1 MKDGQDDVLTAVLI
15 SGPAHGTLTLAA
27 NGDFVYTPEA
37 NYNGTDKF
45 IYKAR
50 SQSGAE
56 TLATEVNINLNPV
69 NDAPTGISQTLT
81 TLEDTAI
88 VLNLMGAFQDVDG
101 DSLTLSLVSQPGLGT
116 LTAINSG
123 PNAGKWFYTPN
134 ANKAGRDSFALR
146 VWDGK
151 VWSNTI
157 KFTVNITAVNDAP
170 LFEHDVFVVS
180 ATNRTLLDLES
191 GLQDADGD
199 CVCIVSFQQPQHGTV
214 TKDWYGNYYYK
225 PATGY
230 QGADSFQITL
240 SDGKVSSTATVNLQV
255 GASTAGTCSVSF
267 QAQPA
272 AQNTTTSNTGTSS
285 YVVVSSRATTSES
298 GTTTQTTILWG
309 NTADGS
315 QLQAPVSVLLSESRA
330 QEPSLAEQTGLV
342 VTL

>member
-27 NGDFVYTPEA
+27 NGDFVYTPDA

-116 LTAINSG
+116 LTAITTG
-123 PNAGKWFYTPN
+123 PNAGKWLYTPK

-157 KFTVNITAVNDAP
+157 KFTVNITAVRIGV
-170 LFEHDVFVVS
+170 L
-180 ATNRTLLDLES
+180 
-191 GLQDADGD
+191 
-199 CVCIVSFQQPQHGTV
+199 
-214 TKDWYGNYYYK
+214 
-225 PATGY
+225 
-230 QGADSFQITL
+230 
-240 SDGKVSSTATVNLQV
+240 TA
-255 GASTAGTCSVSF
+255 
-267 QAQPA
+267 
-272 AQNTTTSNTGTSS
+272 
-285 YVVVSSRATTSES
+285 
-298 GTTTQTTILWG
+298 
-309 NTADGS
+309 
-315 QLQAPVSVLLSESRA
+315 
-330 QEPSLAEQTGLV
+330 
-342 VTL
+342 